1 MSDCELAFKEIKC
14 YLTQPPILSSL
25 QLGEQ
30 LYIYLAIS
38 DCAVSAVLFRYVKDK
53 EQRLVYYLSQEGVW
67 ILHVDEASRV
77 FGFGMGL
84 LLQSPTGEQLEQ
96 AILLEFPVSNK
107 EAEYEAILAGLNL
120 FLTLSTSKIEICND
134 SQLVVGQ
141 IQREY
146 EAKDERM
153 ARYLSKVQVTLDRL
167 SKSAIKRIPHT
178 KNVQANAL
186 ARIVATLPIK
196 EAILM
201 PVYLQAT
208 SLIVIATICNTSETG
223 VGWMHEIQMYLRIG
237 DLLEESKQAHKMR
250 IQVGRFT
257 LIGDSLYRRS
267 FKGPYLRDIIG
278 LPCDKAPRIMPKDV
292 IGAKG
297 TTYFALANGMDAVIP
312 TEIGNAAIRM
322 ASYQYRAI
330 AHYNKKA
337 RLRMFRVETLVL
349 KRVFENTAEKRVG
362 KLQANWEEPYVVS
375 KARNSEAYHLQTLNE
390 TPCSA
395 IGMYLT

>member
-1 MSDCELAFKEIKC
+1 
-14 YLTQPPILSSL
+14 
-25 QLGEQ
+25 
-30 LYIYLAIS
+30 
-38 DCAVSAVLFRYVKDK
+38 
-53 EQRLVYYLSQEGVW
+53 
-67 ILHVDEASRV
+67 
-77 FGFGMGL
+77 MGL

-250 IQVGRFT
+250 IQVTRFT
-257 LIGDSLYRRS
+257 LIRDSLYRCS
-267 FKGPYLRDIIG
+267 FKGPY
-278 LPCDKAPRIMPKDV
+278 
-292 IGAKG
+292 
-297 TTYFALANGMDAVIP
+297 
-312 TEIGNAAIRM
+312 IRCL
-322 ASYQYRAI
+322 
-330 AHYNKKA
+330 N
-337 RLRMFRVETLVL
+337 
-349 KRVFENTAEKRVG
+349 NT
-362 KLQANWEEPYVVS
+362 
-375 KARNSEAYHLQTLNE
+375 
-390 TPCSA
+390 
-395 IGMYLT
+395 

>member
-1 MSDCELAFKEIKC
+1 MPFGFKNVGATYQRLMTKIFKPLIGRTVEVCIDDIIVKSRTGSEHAQYLEEIFHLMRGYNMKLNPAKCAFGVSVAFEEIKC

-53 EQRLVYYLSQEGVW
+53 EQRLVYY
-67 ILHVDEASRV
+67 
-77 FGFGMGL
+77 
-84 LLQSPTGEQLEQ
+84 
-96 AILLEFPVSNK
+96 AIRLGFPVSNK

-120 FLTLSTSKIEICND
+120 FLTLSTSKIEICSD

-167 SKSAIKRIPHT
+167 SKSAIKRIPRT

-201 PVYLQAT
+201 SVYL
-208 SLIVIATICNTSETG
+208 
-223 VGWMHEIQMYLRIG
+223 
-237 DLLEESKQAHKMR
+237 
-250 IQVGRFT
+250 
-257 LIGDSLYRRS
+257 
-267 FKGPYLRDIIG
+267 
-278 LPCDKAPRIMPKDV
+278 
-292 IGAKG
+292 
-297 TTYFALANGMDAVIP
+297 
-312 TEIGNAAIRM
+312 
-322 ASYQYRAI
+322 
-330 AHYNKKA
+330 
-337 RLRMFRVETLVL
+337 
-349 KRVFENTAEKRVG
+349 
-362 KLQANWEEPYVVS
+362 
-375 KARNSEAYHLQTLNE
+375 
-390 TPCSA
+390 
-395 IGMYLT
+395 

>member
-1 MSDCELAFKEIKC
+1 M
-14 YLTQPPILSSL
+14 
-25 QLGEQ
+25 
-30 LYIYLAIS
+30 
-38 DCAVSAVLFRYVKDK
+38 
-53 EQRLVYYLSQEGVW
+53 W

-223 VGWMHEIQMYLRIG
+223 VGWMHEIKMYLRIG

-267 FKGPYLRDIIG
+267 FKGPYLRC
-278 LPCDKAPRIMPKDV
+278 L
-292 IGAKG
+292 
-297 TTYFALANGMDAVIP
+297 N
-312 TEIGNAAIRM
+312 
-322 ASYQYRAI
+322 
-330 AHYNKKA
+330 
-337 RLRMFRVETLVL
+337 
-349 KRVFENTAEKRVG
+349 NT
-362 KLQANWEEPYVVS
+362 
-375 KARNSEAYHLQTLNE
+375 
-390 TPCSA
+390 
-395 IGMYLT
+395 